1 MRYSAP
7 SRPVLG
13 WAVYDWANSAF
24 ATTVMA
30 GFFPVFFKEYWA
42 SGLSVTDS
50 TFLLGSANSLAS
62 LVIMVAAPLL
72 GAIADR
78 GGAKLRFLA
87 FFAFMGAAM
96 TGALF
101 LVEQG
106 HWGLAVGLYAAAVL
120 GFAGGNVFYDA
131 LLVDVAQ
138 ERDLDRVSAFGYAL
152 GYVGGGLLFAINVLM
167 TLYPQRFGLADA
179 AAAVRVSFLCVAL
192 WWALFS
198 LPVLLFVPERRP
210 ERRPPGWVGSV
221 RGGLRQLAGTF
232 GHLRQLRTTLLFLIA
247 YWLYIDGVDTVVTM
261 AVDYGLSLGF
271 AVSGLMIALL
281 VTQFVGFPAALVFGR
296 IGDRYGPRQGIII
309 GLIIYLLVLLWA
321 YRMRSPWEFY
331 TLAVAIGLVQGG
343 VQALSRSLY
352 ARLIPRDK
360 AGELYGFYN
369 MLGKFAAVIGPLLVG
384 WVGVATGSSRV
395 GILSLS
401 ILFIGGALLLA
412 LVDERAGRAAARALE
427 AQSGG
432 SEAVVG

>member
-7 SRPVLG
+7 SRQVLG
-13 WAVYDWANSAF
+13 WALYDWANSAF

-30 GFFPVFFKEYWA
+30 GFFPVFFKQFWA
-42 SGLSVTDS
+42 AGLAATDS

-62 LVIMVAAPLL
+62 LMIMIAAPLL

-101 LVEQG
+101 VVEQG
-106 HWGLAVGLYAAAVL
+106 HWGLAIVLYAAAVL

-131 LLVDVAQ
+131 LLVEVAE
-138 ERDLDRVSAFGYAL
+138 ERDLDRVSAYGYAL
-152 GYVGGGLLFAINVLM
+152 GYMGGGLLFALNVLM
-167 TLYPQRFGLADA
+167 TLYPQRFGLADT
-179 AAAVRVSFLCVAL
+179 AAAVRASFLCVAV

-198 LPVLLFVPERRP
+198 LPVLLLVREHRPARRP
-210 ERRPPGWVGSV
+210 GLAGSV
-221 RGGLRQLAGTF
+221 RGGLRQLRGTF
-232 GHLRQLRTTLLFLIA
+232 SHLRQLRVTVLFLLA

-271 AVSGLMIALL
+271 AASGLMIALL
-281 VTQFVGFPAALVFGR
+281 ITQCVGFPAALVFGR
-296 IGDRYGPRQGIII
+296 IGDRRGPRQGIMVGIFV
-309 GLIIYLLVLLWA
+309 YLLVLLWA
-321 YRMRSPWEFY
+321 YRMHSTWEFY

-343 VQALSRSLY
+343 VQSLSRSLY
-352 ARLIPRDK
+352 ARLIPRNK
-360 AGELYGFYN
+360 AAELYGFYN

-384 WVGVATGSSRV
+384 WVGLATGSSRA

-401 ILFIGGALLLA
+401 VLFIGGALLLA
-412 LVDERAGRAAARALE
+412 RVDERGGRAAARALE
-427 AQSGG
+427 PQPRDPAGEG
-432 SEAVVG
+432 